1 MTWSPVAVAFAVHRP
16 PAVSSAIP
24 LAVFR
29 ALFSGHLRVLAVV
42 EVAVVLATAVAAG
55 TAAVLF
61 GQVLELHVSS
71 TVVNY
76 LGGAQRL
83 SAVQLFCPG

>member
-1 MTWSPVAVAFAVHRP
+1 M
-16 PAVSSAIP
+16 
-24 LAVFR
+24 
-29 ALFSGHLRVLAVV
+29 
-42 EVAVVLATAVAAG
+42 VLATAVAAG